1 MFISSAP
8 ISRNGTLAQISRAVN
23 ADLTV
28 SAGLH
33 CAFIFWLSRRLDS
46 PDGYLADIPQSDT
59 PLCSTSFQ

>member
-33 CAFIFWLSRRLDS
+33 CAFFFLCAQPPLRQPYLISR
-46 PDGYLADIPQSDT
+46 
-59 PLCSTSFQ
+59 